1 MRSEKEIKEKLLE
14 LPTIIT
20 SGAMEDIK
28 MDGEEGALKWVLEGE
43 PCYSVEELKK
53 LAMPYDSEHK
63 EKPSFYFS
71 RLEREIINYF
81 LDMVKSNPEKVKEIL
96 ERD

>member
-1 MRSEKEIKEKLLE
+1 MRSEKEIKKKLLE
-14 LPTIIT
+14 FPTMIT

-28 MDGEEGALKWVLEGE
+28 MDGEEGALNWVLEGE
-43 PCYSVEELKK
+43 PCYSVEELKNLATPYESPEK
-53 LAMPYDSEHK
+53 L
-63 EKPSFYFS
+63 SFYFS
-71 RLEREIINYF
+71 RSEREIINYF